1 MANMWNIP
9 QAVVDLPLKIQFDTK
24 DTSDSAL
31 CSSHDTLRNILEL
44 MCNEPVEFNLRL
56 DHGLNRD
63 VQEWLTGS
71 DNSI

>member
-24 DTSDSAL
+24 DTSDSAP
-31 CSSHDTLRNILEL
+31 CGSHCTLRNIMEL
-44 MCNEPVEFNLRL
+44 ICNEHIEFNQRL

-63 VQEWLTGS
+63 VRERLTES
-71 DNSI
+71 DNVI